1 MSLPPSPSEQ
11 TGGPAAP
18 GPGGDAEVAVDVGAF
33 LPDGVELTADEVPA
47 DEAPAESTP
56 EASGSSE
63 VSGSSE
69 APGSQDR
76 PVDVAA
82 LDQLERDL
90 DGVDAAIARL
100 DDGTYGLDPATGEP
114 IDDALPAEDPTRR
127 T

>member
-18 GPGGDAEVAVDVGAF
+18 GPDRDGEVSVDVGAF
-33 LPDGVELTADEVPA
+33 LPDGVALAGDEVPA
-47 DEAPAESTP
+47 DDAPVQPSP

-63 VSGSSE
+63 
-69 APGSQDR
+69 APKPQESPDR
-76 PVDVAA
+76 PVDVSA

-114 IDDALPAEDPTRR
+114 IHDALLAEDPTRTR
-127 T
+127 

>member
-33 LPDGVELTADEVPA
+33 LPDGVELTAA
-47 DEAPAESTP
+47 EAPAV
-56 EASGSSE
+56 EAP
-63 VSGSSE
+63 E
-69 APGSQDR
+69 APGAEDR

-90 DGVDAAIARL
+90 DAVDAAIARL
-100 DDGTYGLDPATGEP
+100 DDGTYGLDAATGAP
-114 IDDALPAEDPTRR
+114 IDDALLAEDPTRR
-127 T
+127 S

>member
-33 LPDGVELTADEVPA
+33 LPDGVELTAAEVPT
-47 DEAPAESTP
+47 DETP
-56 EASGSSE
+56 TEPSAEASGSP
-63 VSGSSE
+63 E
-69 APGSQDR
+69 AEDR

-114 IDDALPAEDPTRR
+114 IDDALLAEDPTRR
-127 T
+127 S